1 MYRRRDSRTL
11 IILIKIIVVLFF
23 AYISY
28 DAFRRSARYT
38 KDAEDAR
45 FNRNVLEV
53 LAKRQYRKGVF
64 FTLITLL
71 AFASLFFKLGIEK
84 MSP

>member
-1 MYRRRDSRTL
+1 ML

-23 AYISY
+23 AYIAY
-28 DAFRRSARYT
+28 DAFRKSARYR
-38 KDAEDAR
+38 KDAEDTR

-64 FTLITLL
+64 FAVITLI
-71 AFASLFFKLGIEK
+71 AFASLFFTLGIEK
-84 MSP
+84 MAP